1 MWLDYKVLIFARFT
15 KVWNFNKS
23 EDLGH
28 RSTGTTIKAFF
39 VSEREREKGRKRE
52 RERERE
58 RKRNESFEVLS
69 VVFLVATVRWPYTG
83 NWPLPSTRARRKL
96 PSKSPVI
103 IDQNYRVI

>member
-52 RERERE
+52 REREKE
-58 RKRNESFEVLS
+58 K
-69 VVFLVATVRWPYTG
+69 
-83 NWPLPSTRARRKL
+83 RKL
-96 PSKSPVI
+96 RSLIGCISSGDCTVAI
-103 IDQNYRVI
+103 HGQLATSLDEGS